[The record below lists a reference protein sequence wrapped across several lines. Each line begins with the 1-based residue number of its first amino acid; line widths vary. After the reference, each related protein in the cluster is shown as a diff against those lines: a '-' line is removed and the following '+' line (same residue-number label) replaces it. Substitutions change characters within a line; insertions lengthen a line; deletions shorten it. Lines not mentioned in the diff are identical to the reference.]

1 MLASG
6 RQWGPRAWQQE
17 TLGRE
22 WKEVGGPAPATSP
35 DITAQIRSF
44 PAAAGRPGAAPA
56 PRPPRAP
63 RGPPASAQGTAGR
76 SRAGRSRARGRCR
89 AAGGR
94 ARSPAQPSAAS
105 PARRS
110 TAQPARGA
118 EPSRP
123 QVSTERP
130 APRRIA
136 ATAGGRDVLSFPI
149 LWVRAARALRRC
161 TRSAL
166 AFPQRYFCHHPRVT
180 SVPAS
185 AHRRGAQ
192 PHSPSGAQPPGSC
205 ADPFLLAGTHGG
217 STHLWELL
225 DVFGLSG
232 HVFCWRPH
240 QFQTVSPQPLLI
252 ARSLLE

>member
-185 AHRRGAQ
+185 AHTAAVR
-192 PHSPSGAQPPGSC
+192 SPI
-205 ADPFLLAGTHGG
+205 
-217 STHLWELL
+217 
-225 DVFGLSG
+225 
-232 HVFCWRPH
+232 RP
-240 QFQTVSPQPLLI
+240 QV
-252 ARSLLE
+252 RSLRGPALILSSWQGPTAGPHTSGNCSMCLVSLATFSAGGLISFRLSAHSLCSLRAHC